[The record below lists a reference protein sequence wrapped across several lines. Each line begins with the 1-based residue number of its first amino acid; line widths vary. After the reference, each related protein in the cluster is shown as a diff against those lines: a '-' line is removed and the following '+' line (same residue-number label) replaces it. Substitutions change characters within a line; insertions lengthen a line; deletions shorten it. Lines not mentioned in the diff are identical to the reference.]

1 MSNSFEFPSTGRKT
15 QKTHTGRETFP
26 LPIPRSPFRIPYSLS
41 PIPYSLFPK
50 KNMTAVSSDL
60 ESQLIDLKQ
69 SAQETIVAADTLE
82 DLEKLR
88 IQYLGKKGEVSIIL
102 GSMGKLSPDDRPRM
116 GNLAN
121 EVKTIIQTAL
131 DTKKTKLQAAELEAQ
146 LESET
151 LDVTMPGYG
160 RPLGHK
166 HPLSSTIDR
175 ILDIFV
181 GLGYTVEEGLEI
193 EKDYYNFEAL
203 NTPADHPARDMQ
215 DTFYLPD
222 GRLLRTHTSSVQIHY
237 MEDNDPPVRIVA
249 PGRVYRRDTVDA
261 THSAVF
267 HQIEI
272 LAVDEDL
279 TFTDLKGTVKTF
291 LQEMFGDIPI
301 RFRASYF
308 PFTEPS
314 AEVDVQWK
322 GRWLEVMGC
331 GMVDPNVFKSVG
343 YNSETYTGFA
353 AGLGV
358 ERFAM
363 VLHQI
368 DDIRRL
374 YNSDLR
380 FLRQF

>member
-1 MSNSFEFPSTGRKT
+1 
-15 QKTHTGRETFP
+15 
-26 LPIPRSPFRIPYSLS
+26 
-41 PIPYSLFPK
+41 
-50 KNMTAVSSDL
+50 MTAVSSDL
-60 ESQLIDLKQ
+60 ESQLTTLKQ
-69 SAQETIVAADTLE
+69 SAHETIVAADTLE
-82 DLEKLR
+82 ALEKLR
-88 IQYLGKKGEVSIIL
+88 IQYLGKKGEVSLIL
-102 GSMGKLSPDDRPRM
+102 GRMGKLSPDDRPRI

-121 EVKTIIQTAL
+121 DVKTTIQTAL
-131 DTKKTKLQAAELEAQ
+131 DQKKTQLQSAKLEAQ
-146 LESET
+146 LEAET
-151 LDVTMPGYG
+151 LDVTMPGYA

-193 EKDYYNFEAL
+193 EEDYYNFEAL

-267 HQIEI
+267 HQVEI

-291 LQEMFGDIPI
+291 LQEIFGDIPI

-331 GMVDPNVFKSVG
+331 GMVDPNVFKAVG
-343 YNSETYTGFA
+343 YNPETYTGFA
-353 AGLGV
+353 AGLVV